1 MSEIVD
7 RINRELAMRYKIRL
21 GHHEESGKCAECGQN
36 FPCITIQSLNSG
48 EPIMASETKPPK
60 KKK

>member
-1 MSEIVD
+1 VSEIVD

-21 GHHEESGKCAECGQN
+21 GHHEEDGKCAECGQEY
-36 FPCITIQSLNSG
+36 PCITIQSLSSG
-48 EPIMASETKPPK
+48 EQIMASETKPPK